1 MGQLFFMEES
11 GYLAFSLTSF
21 PGLRPWRPVERSLA
35 RMERL

>member
-11 GYLAFSLTSF
+11 GYLVFSLPSL
-21 PGLRPWRPVERSLA
+21 PGLRPWRRVGRSLA